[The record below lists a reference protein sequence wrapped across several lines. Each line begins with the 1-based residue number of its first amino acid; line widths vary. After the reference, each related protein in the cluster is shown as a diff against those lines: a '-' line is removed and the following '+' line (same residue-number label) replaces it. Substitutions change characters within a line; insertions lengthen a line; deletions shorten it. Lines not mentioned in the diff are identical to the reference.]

1 MLRQKRIKLVARTYV
16 SPETK
21 TIETITYYKPED
33 YGQES
38 NQDK

>member
-1 MLRQKRIKLVARTYV
+1 MLRQRKVKLVARTYV
-16 SPETK
+16 SPETN

-33 YGQES
+33 YEQH